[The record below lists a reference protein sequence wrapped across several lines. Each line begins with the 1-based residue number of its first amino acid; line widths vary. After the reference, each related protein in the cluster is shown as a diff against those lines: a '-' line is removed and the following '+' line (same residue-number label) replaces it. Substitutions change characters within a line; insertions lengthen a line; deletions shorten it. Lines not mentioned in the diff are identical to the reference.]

1 MSSHRVTAILV
12 LHDGQVW
19 LPEVVT
25 SLTSQT
31 LPVDSIVAVDTGSI
45 DSSAKLVKGARIP
58 VLPMD
63 RDTGF
68 GEAIAHAAATLP
80 NVNDS
85 QNEWL
90 WIIHDDLSL
99 DRSALEN
106 LISEIESRPNV
117 AMAGPKLLG
126 WHDRTHLLEIGIS
139 IAANGNRWT
148 GLEPSEYDQGQR
160 DGVHEVL
167 AVSTAG
173 ALIRRDVFEQL
184 GGFDPNLDLFR
195 DDVDFGWRVYSAG
208 YAVISVSS
216 AVGFHAEASAN
227 ERRSVD
233 VAEAF
238 LHRPLLL
245 DRRNAAYV
253 LLVNSSWWR
262 LPFLTVQLLA
272 GSIIRSIGYLFA
284 KLPGYAGDEILAVG
298 ALFIH
303 PAELVTARKVRR
315 SQRLVPSGIAL
326 RFIPSRWSQLRLA
339 ISRTSEWVR
348 SQLFPAEV
356 TEVRTPS
363 ILDENLDEEDL
374 LTPASSRNWISL
386 VKRPLIAASLFL
398 FVLSLFWSRLRLGA
412 VSGGALPE
420 QPAGAGAIWNTYFS
434 GWHSIAMGTTTA
446 APTWLAITAMGATLF
461 FGKVSLLI
469 SLVFFL
475 APLFLALSAHHLM
488 KYFSDNR
495 WLTTSGAVLYA
506 ISPVSI
512 SAINSGRLST
522 LMILLL
528 LPILLIAARNWFA
541 IEKMSWRRVFA
552 LSLLVAILFAFSP
565 FVFLLGLVLTGF
577 SIYRDYIES
586 SSGVNIVLF
595 NARLYRRIALIVT
608 PFLLCAP
615 WSFELILHPHR
626 LLMDSG
632 FFIQGGGPN
641 LALLGNPGGP
651 GALPWYLLSPLT
663 LVLGISLFSSTR
675 ARFIAE
681 IGFISLL
688 LSIIYSSVS
697 ITGNGTSVATRLY
710 PGTLMAITT
719 LTAIA
724 AGITVL
730 DKLRDRLI
738 STHINI
744 RHISAAILLAAT
756 AIYAL
761 SSTVWIVA
769 KVGDAPLQSG
779 REVVLPPFLAVE
791 KDAKTMVI
799 RPRTV
804 GEDVTLNFYLA
815 RGGDAILGDPDM
827 APQNREQLT
836 NAVREIADGSGLTAS
851 TTFAVHG
858 IKYLFL
864 KNPADENLVR
874 IIDGLGGFTR
884 ASSTNAG
891 IVWKIVGNT
900 GRVLFT
906 NSDGKTSVLP
916 VSQFEF
922 AVTVPE
928 PGILTLTENY
938 AQGWRAMQEGQRLD
952 RKRSVDNLPSFEVTK
967 SGPVSILYDGTIRR
981 AWVSLQTII
990 FITVIV
996 LALPAGR
1003 RRREIEDSELA

>member
-31 LPVDSIVAVDTGSI
+31 LPVDSIIAVDTGSI

-68 GEAIAHAAATLP
+68 GEAIAHALATLP

-804 GEDVTLNFYLA
+804 GEDVTLNFSLA